1 MDPPP
6 EVVLPQTPRRVCPPM
21 AKPAALPVISGR
33 ECVDAL
39 VKLGYRQVRQKGS
52 HVRLV
57 CEGRNPVTVPLHNTL
72 DRGTLRSIIRIVD
85 ITVEEFS
92 TLVGD

>member
-1 MDPPP
+1 M
-6 EVVLPQTPRRVCPPM
+6 
-21 AKPAALPVISGR
+21 SGR

-57 CEGRNPVTVPLHNTL
+57 CEGRNAVTVPLHNTL
-72 DRGTLRSIIRIVD
+72 DRGTLRSIIRTVD
-85 ITVEEFS
+85 ITVEAFL
-92 TLVGD
+92 TLVQ